1 MDILRMHIKAKGHMC
16 TFENQES
23 QEQIKSVWHIS
34 QRGTRD
40 YILRLIAV
48 CGFS

>member
-1 MDILRMHIKAKGHMC
+1 MDIIRMHARGHMC
-16 TFENQES
+16 AFENQES

-34 QRGTRD
+34 LRGTRD